1 MDKIELTVHEF
12 MMIMGTLD
20 EQFGG
25 RQSAAGE
32 SIYAAWH
39 EQWRALDARL
49 EKLGLMERADML
61 FDGKVA
67 INALA
72 EQHFRELLK
81 VIEGRVVFNKQ
92 LLDDGRVTDFGC
104 TRALF
109 EELVLGRFEKTWEEY
124 EATLQP
130 MFDGLRDALAAARDG
145 PPVPLQV

>member
-20 EQFGG
+20 EKFGG
-25 RQSAAGE
+25 RQSAAGD

-72 EQHFRELLK
+72 EQHFRELIK
-81 VIEGRVVFNKQ
+81 VVEGRVEFNQQ
-92 LLDDGRVTDFGC
+92 LMDDGDED
-104 TRALF
+104 ADE
-109 EELVLGRFEKTWEEY
+109 EELEMWQNRLGE
-124 EATLQP
+124 LQA
-130 MFDGLRDALAAARDG
+130 MHDSLGW
-145 PPVPLQV
+145 QNQN

>member
-12 MMIMGTLD
+12 MTIMGTLD
-20 EQFGG
+20 EKFGG
-25 RQSAAGE
+25 RQSAAPD

-72 EQHFRELLK
+72 EHHFRELIG
-81 VIEGRVVFNKQ
+81 VIKDRAKFNKQ
-92 LLDDGRVTDFGC
+92 LIDEGDEDGDE
-104 TRALF
+104 
-109 EELVLGRFEKTWEEY
+109 EELEMWESRLGE
-124 EATLQP
+124 LQA
-130 MFDGLRDALAAARDG
+130 MHDSTGWQNQD
-145 PPVPLQV
+145 

>member
-92 LLDDGRVTDFGC
+92 LLDDGDEDGDD
-104 TRALF
+104 
-109 EELVLGRFEKTWEEY
+109 EELEMWENRLGE
-124 EATLQP
+124 LQA
-130 MFDGLRDALAAARDG
+130 MHDSSGW
-145 PPVPLQV
+145 QNQN